1 MNQKQEFLEEE
12 RVSHE
17 ILDQKKIYFLQ
28 IIANVLLT
36 LSVEKSGYPVTLQV
50 FSK

>member
-17 ILDQKKIYFLQ
+17 ILDRKKIHFLQ